1 MCLYYTV
8 IFLKKTPVK
17 VLKRKHL
24 LRFDVSSAN
33 TTFKFSW
40 VHNQRIEKTERK
52 EGKETK
58 EGDYRRTAGFR
69 VMG

>member
-1 MCLYYTV
+1 M
-8 IFLKKTPVK
+8 
-17 VLKRKHL
+17 
-24 LRFDVSSAN
+24 RFDVPSAH

-40 VHNQRIEKTERK
+40 VHNHRIEKTERK

-58 EGDYRRTAGFR
+58 EGDDRRTAGFP